1 VWIIQLLNDLILL
14 LQAFIWGDQPCK
26 KILVLKFRF
35 FNYLNELLAERVVGM
50 TNMTVMKE
58 DIVVH
63 PRPTMR
69 KITVPAV
76 EVTSVHARDLIHH
89 VSSYLNSSK

>member
-1 VWIIQLLNDLILL
+1 MS
-14 LQAFIWGDQPCK
+14 
-26 KILVLKFRF
+26 F
-35 FNYLNELLAERVVGM
+35 FAERVVGM

-58 DIVVH
+58 DTVGH

-69 KITVPAV
+69 RTTVPAV

-89 VSSYLNSSK
+89 VSSY